1 MNFRKSKGKEKT
13 SEEILKQV
21 NNCKP
26 DELESLLNQIQ
37 AKLEK
42 STDKDGDGDLLM
54 AKTIITSRLASMR
67 SKNI

>member
-42 STDKDGDGDLLM
+42 SRDKDEDLLM
-54 AKTIITSRLASMR
+54 AKTMITSRLASMR

>member
-1 MNFRKSKGKEKT
+1 MNFRKSKEKEKT
-13 SEEILKQV
+13 SEGILKQV
-21 NNCKP
+21 NNCKH

-42 STDKDGDGDLLM
+42 SNDKEEDLLM
-54 AKTIITSRLASMR
+54 AKTMITSRLASKR

>member
-1 MNFRKSKGKEKT
+1 MNFRKSKEKEKT

-37 AKLEK
+37 VKLEK
-42 STDKDGDGDLLM
+42 SADEDGDLLM
-54 AKTIITSRLASMR
+54 AKTIITARLASMR

>member
-1 MNFRKSKGKEKT
+1 MNFRKSKEKEKT

-37 AKLEK
+37 VKLEK
-42 STDKDGDGDLLM
+42 STDKDWDLQM
-54 AKTIITSRLASMR
+54 AKTMITSRLASMR

>member
-42 STDKDGDGDLLM
+42 STDEDLLS
-54 AKTIITSRLASMR
+54 AKRIITS
-67 SKNI
+67 KNSLHEK

>member
-13 SEEILKQV
+13 SEEILNQV

-26 DELESLLNQIQ
+26 EELESLLNQIQ

-42 STDKDGDGDLLM
+42 STDKDWNLLM
-54 AKTIITSRLASMR
+54 AKTMITSRLASKR
-67 SKNI
+67 SL

>member
-13 SEEILKQV
+13 SDEILNQV

-42 STDKDGDGDLLM
+42 STDKDWDLLM
-54 AKTIITSRLASMR
+54 AKTMITSRLASIR

>member
-1 MNFRKSKGKEKT
+1 MNFRKSKEKEKT

-26 DELESLLNQIQ
+26 DELASLLNQIQ

-42 STDKDGDGDLLM
+42 SNDKEEDLLM
-54 AKTIITSRLASMR
+54 GENHD
-67 SKNI
+67 NIKISI